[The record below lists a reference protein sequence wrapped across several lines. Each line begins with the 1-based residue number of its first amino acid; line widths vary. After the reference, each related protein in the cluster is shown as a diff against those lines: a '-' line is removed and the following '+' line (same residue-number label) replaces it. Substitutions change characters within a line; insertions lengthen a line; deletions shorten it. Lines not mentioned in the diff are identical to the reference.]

1 MTELIL
7 IKQLHQKSRIFVTTD
22 TFYKCYIM
30 IELILIK
37 QLHQKSRI
45 FVTTDTF

>member
-1 MTELIL
+1 M
-7 IKQLHQKSRIFVTTD
+7 K
-22 TFYKCYIM
+22 YKYYIM